1 MKLKTNH
8 LIICLTIAF
17 VVLLFP
23 SAVRSQTGSFTY
35 KHRNYAVELPSTKW
49 RAIKVPG
56 VAHDST
62 EFRYGEQGLVQMR
75 IRGEMVDPGLTS
87 EDLVQRRLQSDRVYL
102 DGYVK
107 GRVESF
113 QGELSGTKYPYE
125 YVTLGKP
132 MARHIYYLQAN
143 DRFIYRLE
151 FTGPPDEL
159 QGLGDQTDF
168 IARSFRLR

>member
-1 MKLKTNH
+1 MKIND
-8 LIICLTIAF
+8 LIICLTIVF
-17 VVLLFP
+17 VALLFP

-35 KHRNYAVELPSTKW
+35 NNGNYALKLPSTKW

-62 EFRYGEQGLVQMR
+62 EFRYGDQGLVQMR
-75 IRGEMVDPGLTS
+75 IRGEIVDPGLTS
-87 EDLVQRRLQSDRVYL
+87 EDLVQRRQQSDRVFL

-132 MARHIYYLQAN
+132 MARQIYYLEAN
-143 DRFIYRLE
+143 DRFIYRVE

-159 QGLGDQTDF
+159 RGIGDQTDF